1 MRRLRF
7 RAAATLLLLLCGT
20 PLYAQD
26 LLPQAFLAPPRLQ
39 EKSQFGNKLLA
50 EAVLIAGCRPEG
62 DITRDGNLVTLHI
75 VAKEASNQINNPTSP
90 NTKDTVK
97 LRSYGGCLTGPIIE
111 AKPGNTLRLTLVNDL
126 DVNDP
131 SCRCGPRPRV
141 LQHDEHPL
149 PRAARVAN
157 GK

>member
-7 RAAATLLLLLCGT
+7 RAGATLLLLLCGT

-39 EKSQFGNKLLA
+39 ERSQFDNKLLA

-97 LRSYGGCLTGPIIE
+97 LRCQRCSGL
-111 AKPGNTLRLTLVNDL
+111 NTKSSR
-126 DVNDP
+126 
-131 SCRCGPRPRV
+131 S
-141 LQHDEHPL
+141 
-149 PRAARVAN
+149 
-157 GK
+157 

>member
-39 EKSQFGNKLLA
+39 EKSQFDNELLA

-90 NTKDTVK
+90 NTKATPRNKRVM
-97 LRSYGGCLTGPIIE
+97 LRFWVSE
-111 AKPGNTLRLTLVNDL
+111 ARLCNSIL
-126 DVNDP
+126 DGM
-131 SCRCGPRPRV
+131 RR
-141 LQHDEHPL
+141 L
-149 PRAARVAN
+149 
-157 GK
+157 